1 MKFRHYSVLL
11 KETIEQ
17 LQVRPDGIYLDGTL
31 GGGGHAEAVAKKLS
45 DEGRLFGIDQDEAA
59 IRAAATRL
67 SDYTEQVTIVRDNYV
82 HFAQILDRLGIRAV
96 DGILLDIGVSSYQID
111 TVERGFT

>member
-31 GGGGHAEAVAKKLS
+31 GGGGHAEAVAKKHS
-45 DEGRLFGIDQDEAA
+45 D
-59 IRAAATRL
+59 
-67 SDYTEQVTIVRDNYV
+67 
-82 HFAQILDRLGIRAV
+82 
-96 DGILLDIGVSSYQID
+96 
-111 TVERGFT
+111 